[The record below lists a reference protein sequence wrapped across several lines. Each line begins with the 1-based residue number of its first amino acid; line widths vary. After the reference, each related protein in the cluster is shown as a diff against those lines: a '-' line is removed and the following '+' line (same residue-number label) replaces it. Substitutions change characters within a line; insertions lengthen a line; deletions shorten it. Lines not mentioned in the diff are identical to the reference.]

1 RAKVL
6 AGLAE
11 DAEVRIVGYPSSSLW
26 EFLRPRPSSR
36 PAAASLSDALGAL
49 IGQSVA
55 GIIEQAER
63 TFSGASVLW
72 LGESRF

>member
-1 RAKVL
+1 L
-6 AGLAE
+6 
-11 DAEVRIVGYPSSSLW
+11 P
-26 EFLRPRPSSR
+26 
-36 PAAASLSDALGAL
+36 DALGAL
-49 IGQSVA
+49 IGQSVV